1 MRRGVA
7 LGAEHEALLVGVG
20 RELALGGLRKPR
32 GERLLGVLGGEAD
45 VDAPVLHRVERGDL
59 ALALDD
65 QAHRDGLH
73 PPGRQPRLHALPE
86 QGGDLVADEP
96 VEDASCLL
104 RVEQVPIDVTRVR
117 ERVEDRVTG
126 DLGERHAARLLRILA
141 QDGRHVM
148 GDRLALA
155 IEVGRQDEPVG
166 RLHGPLQDGDVV
178 RGLVRDLVL
187 DPEIVLGIDAELG
200 LGQIAD
206 MPVGGTDH
214 VVRTQVLLDRFRLGR
229 RLDHHECLAHTV
241 DSFTRKPGRR
251 SNPRLGAG
259 RYHRPRN
266 TGEPPTIHPSRLVRF
281 ERSRWSPE
289 VFPLLAVFTDTVQRL
304 VADNGY
310 LAVFLLMLL
319 GSMCINRNAG

>member
-1 MRRGVA
+1 MRRGVT

-20 RELALGGLRKPR
+20 RELALGDLREPR
-32 GERLLGVLGGEAD
+32 GERLLGILRGEPH

-73 PPGRQPRLHALPE
+73 PPGREPRLHALPE
-86 QGGDLVADEP
+86 QRGDLVTDEP
-96 VEDASCLL
+96 VEDASCFL
-104 RVEQVPIDVTRVR
+104 RVEEVPIDVTRVR

-141 QDGRHVM
+141 QDGRHVV

-155 IEVGRQDEPVG
+155 VEVGRQDQPVG

-178 RGLVRDLVL
+178 RGLVRDLVF

-206 MPVGGTDH
+206 MPVGGADH
-214 VVRTQVLLDRFRLGR
+214 IVRTQVLLDRFRLGR
-229 RLDHHECLAHTV
+229 RLDHHECLAHT
-241 DSFTRKPGRR
+241 G
-251 SNPRLGAG
+251 
-259 RYHRPRN
+259 
-266 TGEPPTIHPSRLVRF
+266 
-281 ERSRWSPE
+281 
-289 VFPLLAVFTDTVQRL
+289 
-304 VADNGY
+304 
-310 LAVFLLMLL
+310 
-319 GSMCINRNAG
+319 